1 MVLWLNWVFGWE
13 SWRFFGDLQLESKI
27 WARGVLWTSRCA
39 VFGHGDV
46 DFDFIH
52 VHFITSVAW
61 QCAAVTL
68 AVASPRGDFSEV
80 RLQEVVEHVQEAREI
95 AEVRRVLP
103 VAPKIEDFVRNRP
116 ARVAVVAER

>member
-1 MVLWLNWVFGWE
+1 M
-13 SWRFFGDLQLESKI
+13 
-27 WARGVLWTSRCA
+27 
-39 VFGHGDV
+39 
-46 DFDFIH
+46 
-52 VHFITSVAW
+52 
-61 QCAAVTL
+61 TL

-116 ARVAVVAER
+116 ARVAAVAER